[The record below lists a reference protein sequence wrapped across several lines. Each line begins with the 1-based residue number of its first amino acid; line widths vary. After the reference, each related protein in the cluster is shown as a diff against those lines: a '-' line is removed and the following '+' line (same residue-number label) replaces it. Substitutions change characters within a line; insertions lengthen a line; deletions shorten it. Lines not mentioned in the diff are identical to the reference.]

1 MAGWDQCTIVVPAYN
16 EAERIVRLLEDL
28 EVFEGHLLFVC
39 DGDDSTSEQIHAFT
53 GRHPGLSLRCMEF
66 GHRLGK
72 GGGVLEG
79 MKAAETPFVGF
90 MDADGSTPLVE
101 MGKLFAALDSADGAI
116 GSRWL
121 TGSEIVIAQGWWRR
135 LQSRVFNL
143 LVRVL
148 FGLRF
153 QDTQCGAKA
162 FRKAAIDGVLPL
174 MVSRGFEFDV
184 ELLWRLQSAGCRI
197 EEVPI
202 RWANRGDSRV
212 GGADG
217 LGMVAALVRL
227 RLSPHGTPERG

>member
-1 MAGWDQCTIVVPAYN
+1 MASWDQCTIVVPAYN
-16 EAERIVRLLEDL
+16 EAERIDRLLKDL
-28 EVFEGHLLFVC
+28 GDFEGYLVFVC
-39 DGDDSTSEQIHAFT
+39 DGNDATAEKIRRFAD
-53 GRHPGLSLRCMEF
+53 RHPGLSLLCIEF

-79 MKAAETPFVGF
+79 MKAADTPFVGF
-90 MDADGSTPLVE
+90 MDADGSTPLQE
-101 MGKLFAALDSADGAI
+101 MMKLFARLDGADGAI

-121 TGSEIVIAQGWWRR
+121 EGSEIVIAQGWWRR
-135 LQSRVFNL
+135 LQSRMFNT

-153 QDTQCGAKA
+153 RDTQCGAKA
-162 FRKAAIDGVLPL
+162 FRKGALDEVLPS

-184 ELLWRLQSAGCRI
+184 ELLWRLQNAGCRI

-202 RWANRGDSRV
+202 RWINRGESRV

-217 LGMVAALVRL
+217 LGMFIALVRL
-227 RLSPHGTPERG
+227 RYGRSSVSG

>member
-1 MAGWDQCTIVVPAYN
+1 VAGWDQCTIVVPAYN
-16 EAERIVRLLEDL
+16 EAERIDRLLIDL
-28 EVFEGHLLFVC
+28 EAFEGRLVVVC
-39 DGDDSTSEQIHAFT
+39 DGDDATAETVRRFA
-53 GRHPGLSLRCMEF
+53 GRHPERSIRCMEF
-66 GHRLGK
+66 QNRLGK

-79 MKAAETPFVGF
+79 MKAADTPFVGF
-90 MDADGSTPLVE
+90 MDADGSTPLRE
-101 MGKLFAALDSADGAI
+101 MEKLFATLDTADGAI

-121 TGSEIVIAQGWWRR
+121 AGSEIVIAQGWWRR
-135 LQSRVFNL
+135 LQSRVFNA

-162 FRKAAIDGVLPL
+162 FRREALDVVLPV

-184 ELLWRLQSAGCRI
+184 ELLWRLQDAGCRI

-202 RWANRGDSRV
+202 QWTNRGDSRV

-217 LGMVAALVRL
+217 LGMVVALIRL
-227 RLSPHGTPERG
+227 RFSPHGAPE

>member
-1 MAGWDQCTIVVPAYN
+1 VAGYDLCTIVVPAYN
-16 EAERIVRLLEDL
+16 EAERIGRLLEDIG
-28 EVFEGHLLFVC
+28 EFEGRLIFVC
-39 DGDDSTSEQIHAFT
+39 DGNDSTAEMVRRFAD
-53 GRHPGLSLRCMEF
+53 RHPERPFLCMEF
-66 GHRLGK
+66 GQRLGK

-90 MDADGSTPLVE
+90 MDADGSTSMHE
-101 MGKLFAALDSADGAI
+101 MMKLFARLDEVDGVI

-121 TGSEIVIAQGWWRR
+121 ARSDIVVAQGWWRR
-135 LQSRVFNL
+135 LQSRVFNG

-153 QDTQCGAKA
+153 RDTQCGAKA
-162 FRKAAIDGVLPL
+162 FRKEALDEVLPS

-184 ELLWRLQSAGCRI
+184 ELLWRLQNAGYRI

-202 RWANRGDSRV
+202 QWTNRGESRV

-217 LGMVAALVRL
+217 LGMVIALIRL
-227 RLSPHGTPERG
+227 RFNPSGARR